1 MCSHRIKPALFMII
15 LILIARPAGGRE
27 AVSLTAELNGLL
39 GNRRG
44 CIILL
49 EAASG
54 RVLAAAHPQT
64 ARLHAF
70 PPGSLFKLVSAM
82 ALLDK
87 ARLDPESPVDCRD
100 AFRVGSRNLT
110 CGYPGG
116 HGKICLKTAL
126 SRSCCIYFYA
136 MGLKLPPKNILEE
149 ARLLGLGK
157 APGRLMPPANP
168 EEMAG
173 LLVGEG
179 PNVLA
184 TPMQMAGA
192 VRRIAMAQGGVSGK
206 SADIVKRGM
215 RMCVSGGTG
224 KRAAWGVPVTV
235 AGKTGTA
242 RDLRFQGRTLGW
254 FGGFAPYP
262 DPQVVILVFLEN
274 GNGADSAA
282 PMAAKALRAYFTDT
296 GKAGP
301 DRIWRDLSGKT
312 EVNKKT
318 E

>member
-1 MCSHRIKPALFMII
+1 MII
-15 LILIARPAGGRE
+15 LILMTRPAGARE

-39 GNRRG
+39 GDRRG

-49 EAASG
+49 DAASG
-54 RVLAAAHPQT
+54 HVLAAAHPQT

-87 ARLDPESPVDCRD
+87 ARVDPESRVVCRD
-100 AFRVGSRNLT
+100 AFRVGSRILT

-116 HGKICLKTAL
+116 HGKICLETAL

-136 MGLKLPPKNILEE
+136 MGLKLCPENILEE

-157 APGRLMPPANP
+157 APGRLVPPVNP
-168 EEMAG
+168 EQTAG

-179 PNVLA
+179 QNILA

-224 KRAAWGVPVTV
+224 KKAASGVPFSV

-242 RDLRFQGRTLGW
+242 RDLRFPGRTLGW
-254 FGGFAPYP
+254 FGGFAPCP
-262 DPQVVILVFLEN
+262 DPEVIILVFVE
-274 GNGADSAA
+274 GGTGADSAA
-282 PMAAKALRAYFTDT
+282 PLAAKALRAYFTGT
-296 GKAGP
+296 GKAVP
-301 DRIWRDLSGKT
+301 DRIWRDLTGKT